1 MANLLYTLEATMEN
15 ILHRVCR
22 DYRLNY
28 KELHTKYIKT
38 RLLSK
43 IPDEKIKKLELDIP
57 NEGVYKNLRRTIIN
71 TKMNK
76 REIFSGEDITK
87 FSRQIK
93 FGSVSGGSGTMGPEK
108 YQRHQIELHTGIP
121 CTKTYKRLNKEDHT
135 ILKTHKHPMKLDDG
149 YDYTENFDG
158 VQVFDD
164 THVYVN
170 MKCVCGQ
177 GGSQERTLRDETH
190 MFVRCQLEYILATND
205 QSVYFANV
213 LDGDK
218 AKKSMVYFQNLLNKP
233 KYIDVNNRV
242 FVGELKDYIDWFRS
256 LKV

>member
-22 DYRLNY
+22 DYKLNY
-28 KELHTKYIKT
+28 IELHDKYIKM
-38 RLLSK
+38 RLLSR
-43 IPDEKIKKLELDIP
+43 IPEKHKKMLDTSS
-57 NEGVYKNLRRTIIN
+57 EGVYKNLRHSFVN
-71 TKMNK
+71 MNGHA
-76 REIFSGEDITK
+76 IFSGGDINK
-87 FSRQIK
+87 ESRKIK
-93 FGSVSGGSGTMGPEK
+93 FGNVSGGSGTMGPEK
-108 YQRHQIELHTGIP
+108 YQRQQIELHTGIP
-121 CTKTYKRLNKEDHT
+121 CIKTNKRLNKEDNT
-135 ILKTHKHPMKLDDG
+135 LFESLKNPMKFEDG

-158 VQVFDD
+158 VQMFGD
-164 THVYVN
+164 TSVYVN

-190 MFVRCQLEYILATND
+190 MFVRCQLDYMLATKD
-205 QSVYFANV
+205 ASIYFANV

-233 KYIDVNNRV
+233 KYIDVHNRV